1 MQHEAGHPGR
11 SVARKLGRVGVWT
24 FETDRMSAVDER
36 AFVAEVERLGYPA
49 LWIPESVPSK
59 EIFAHL
65 ALLLAAS
72 ERLVIASGIANIHA
86 HDPYAMANGSR
97 ALADAYPGRLV
108 LGIGVSHA
116 PAVKR
121 RGGSY
126 DRPLQQ
132 MREYLDLMDAA
143 AYAGP
148 DPADPAPLVLAALG
162 PRMLELAAE
171 RSAGVHPYFVPVEH
185 TRMAR
190 STVGPGPLIATEQTV
205 VLETD
210 ATEARRVARAFMGR
224 YLKLANYANNLRRL
238 GWTDDDIANDG
249 SDALVDAIVAWGDE
263 SAIAARVRA
272 HLDGGADHVCIQAL
286 RTDAMPLT
294 EQLRALAPALLAL

>member
-1 MQHEAGHPGR
+1 
-11 SVARKLGRVGVWT
+11 
-24 FETDRMSAVDER
+24 
-36 AFVAEVERLGYPA
+36 
-49 LWIPESVPSK
+49 
-59 EIFAHL
+59 
-65 ALLLAAS
+65 
-72 ERLVIASGIANIHA
+72 
-86 HDPYAMANGSR
+86 
-97 ALADAYPGRLV
+97 
-108 LGIGVSHA
+108 
-116 PAVKR
+116 
-121 RGGSY
+121 
-126 DRPLQQ
+126 
-132 MREYLDLMDAA
+132 
-143 AYAGP
+143 
-148 DPADPAPLVLAALG
+148 
-162 PRMLELAAE
+162 
-171 RSAGVHPYFVPVEH
+171 
-185 TRMAR
+185 
-190 STVGPGPLIATEQTV
+190 V